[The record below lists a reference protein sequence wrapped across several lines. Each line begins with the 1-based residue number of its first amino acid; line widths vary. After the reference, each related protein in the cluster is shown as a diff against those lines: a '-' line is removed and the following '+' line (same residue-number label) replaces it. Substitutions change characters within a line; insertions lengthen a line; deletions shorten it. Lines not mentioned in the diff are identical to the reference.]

1 MIKAIFLD
9 VDGTLISFKTHR
21 VPASALEAL
30 REAHAR
36 GVQLFIAT
44 GRAAADL
51 ADLEAIPY
59 DGVAALNGADCLMR
73 DGRVVARHP
82 IPRADFEKSLALSAE
97 LDFPVGLE
105 LNDGVFVNRVTPE
118 VVRLAE
124 MVAHPV
130 PEQVD
135 LRALFDRGD
144 CCQMCFYFD
153 PELEKRVM
161 AELPSLVASRWC
173 PIFADVNVRGVDKAT
188 GMAEFAAHFG
198 FANGETMA
206 FGDGGNDV
214 AMLRAAGAGVA
225 MGNACDEGLAAA
237 REELHRSFATLS
249 QDDQRFAE
257 LFLHDVER
265 GDAVLEDGMTLRDYI
280 TSYARKAKNAQVE
293 RVVEA
298 LGIDGELLAT
308 MAALDLAE
316 SNINEFGRF
325 DDLKDSVDKARAKAF
340 FEQKEGKTLPLFKVN
355 TRAAALLKKFILEGG
370 FDIDE

>member
-21 VPASALEAL
+21 VPASALDAL

-135 LRALFDRGD
+135 LRALFDRRD

-153 PELEKRVM
+153 PELETRVM

-173 PIFADVNVRGVDKAT
+173 PIFTDVNVRGVDKAT

-225 MGNACDEGLAAA
+225 MGNACDEALAAA
-237 REELHRSFATLS
+237 
-249 QDDQRFAE
+249 
-257 LFLHDVER
+257 
-265 GDAVLEDGMTLRDYI
+265 DYV
-280 TSYARKAKNAQVE
+280 TA
-293 RVVEA
+293 
-298 LGIDGELLAT
+298 
-308 MAALDLAE
+308 
-316 SNINEFGRF
+316 
-325 DDLKDSVDKARAKAF
+325 SVDDDGIRRA
-340 FEQKEGKTLPLFKVN
+340 
-355 TRAAALLKKFILEGG
+355 LEHFGV
-370 FDIDE
+370 I

>member
-21 VPASALEAL
+21 VPASALDAL

-144 CCQMCFYFD
+144 
-153 PELEKRVM
+153 
-161 AELPSLVASRWC
+161 WC

-225 MGNACDEGLAAA
+225 MGNACDEALAAA
-237 REELHRSFATLS
+237 
-249 QDDQRFAE
+249 
-257 LFLHDVER
+257 
-265 GDAVLEDGMTLRDYI
+265 DYV
-280 TSYARKAKNAQVE
+280 TA
-293 RVVEA
+293 
-298 LGIDGELLAT
+298 
-308 MAALDLAE
+308 
-316 SNINEFGRF
+316 
-325 DDLKDSVDKARAKAF
+325 SVDDDGIRRA
-340 FEQKEGKTLPLFKVN
+340 
-355 TRAAALLKKFILEGG
+355 LEHFGV
-370 FDIDE
+370 I

>member
-188 GMAEFAAHFG
+188 AWPSSPRISALRTARRWLSATAATTWRCCG
-198 FANGETMA
+198 P
-206 FGDGGNDV
+206 
-214 AMLRAAGAGVA
+214 
-225 MGNACDEGLAAA
+225 
-237 REELHRSFATLS
+237 
-249 QDDQRFAE
+249 Q
-257 LFLHDVER
+257 
-265 GDAVLEDGMTLRDYI
+265 
-280 TSYARKAKNAQVE
+280 
-293 RVVEA
+293 
-298 LGIDGELLAT
+298 
-308 MAALDLAE
+308 
-316 SNINEFGRF
+316 
-325 DDLKDSVDKARAKAF
+325 ARAWRWA
-340 FEQKEGKTLPLFKVN
+340 THA
-355 TRAAALLKKFILEGG
+355 TRRSPPRTM
-370 FDIDE
+370 